1 MKDKQERWFEQLREM
16 AHQRVKNRS
25 DHLKTPDST
34 DLTRLIDDIQVF
46 QVELE
51 LQNEELRSSLEE
63 LEKSRTR
70 FSRLFDMAPAGYV
83 VLDESGMILQ
93 VNQTL
98 TDMLKKRSDAL
109 MGKPFSRFISPEDQR
124 IFLSR
129 FQAFY
134 RHPEDKTLEV
144 RLAHDSRFICHA
156 RLQGGFIPFET
167 EPGKPD
173 VDRFCLIVTD
183 ITQSKKAEN
192 DLKKYA
198 RDLTERNKELN
209 CLYSIS
215 RLISDSDLS
224 MDDIMTQAIQFLADA
239 FQYPDHI
246 CGRITLSGKKF
257 ATPGFQTTARHLF
270 REIRF
275 KEAVFGQIDIYG
287 SEEMPMTGNAVFL
300 EEEKDLIDSV
310 ALRLGHAFERIQ
322 TENRIR
328 HLQKSESLGRMA
340 GAMAHHYNNLLTSVM
355 GNLEMAMEDLPRD
368 SSVAENLEQAMQA
381 AERIS
386 KLGATMLAYLGQ
398 AHTSRKRLDLSET
411 CRHTVSS
418 AMEEIPPWISLETDC
433 PVPGPVIQAG
443 AGEIEQILKI
453 LITNAR
459 EAIGNQH
466 GTIRLSI
473 CQVFSEK
480 IPAVHRYPMDFHP
493 GRTEFACI
501 RIQDTG
507 PGIPDKDLEKIFDPF
522 YSTKFTGR
530 GLGLPIALG
539 TIKSLGGCITV
550 TTSPG
555 SGPVFQMFVPVSDT
569 TVSAG
574 ER

>member
-1 MKDKQERWFEQLREM
+1 MKDKQEQWFDQLRKM

-93 VNQTL
+93 MNQTL
-98 TDMLKKRSDAL
+98 TDMLKIRPDAL
-109 MGKPFSRFISPEDQR
+109 MGKPFSRFISPEDQK

-144 RLAHDSRFICHA
+144 RLVHDNRTICHA

-198 RDLTERNKELN
+198 RDLTERNKELK

-224 MDDIMTQAIQFLADA
+224 MDDIMTQAIQFLTDA
-239 FQYPDHI
+239 FQYPHHV

-257 ATPGFQTTARHLF
+257 TTPRFQKTDRHLF
-270 REIRF
+270 QEIRL
-275 KEAVFGQIDIYG
+275 KNEVIGLIDIYG
-287 SEEMPMTGNAVFL
+287 SKEMPMTGNTLFL
-300 EEEKDLIDSV
+300 EEEKEMIDSV
-310 ALRLGHAFERIQ
+310 ALRLGHALERFQ
-322 TENRIR
+322 AENRIR

-355 GNLEMAMEDLPRD
+355 GNLEMAMQDLPKN
-368 SSVAENLEQAMQA
+368 SGVAENLEQAMQA
-381 AERIS
+381 ADRIS

-398 AHTSRKRLDLSET
+398 TPTSRKRLDLSEI
-411 CRHTVSS
+411 CRHTASS
-418 AMEEIPPWISLETDC
+418 AMEDIPSWILLETNYS
-433 PVPGPVIQAG
+433 VPGPVIQAD
-443 AGEIEQILKI
+443 AGEIHQILKI
-453 LITNAR
+453 LISNAK
-459 EAIGNQH
+459 EAIGDRP

-473 CQVFSEK
+473 HQAFQEK
-480 IPAVHRYPMDFHP
+480 IPAAQRYPVDFHP

-507 PGIPDKDLEKIFDPF
+507 PGIPDKNIEKIFDPF

-539 TIKSLGGCITV
+539 TVKSLGGCITV
-550 TTSPG
+550 TAFPG
-555 SGPVFQMFVPVSDT
+555 SGTVFQIFLPVS
-569 TVSAG
+569 V
-574 ER
+574 